1 MDDQAARRETADDA
15 VPVAEPDGP
24 STQPAPP
31 APAGRATDPVDPDD
45 PGASDKPG
53 PQPFPPI
60 LAGPT
65 PSGPPLAPASSPL
78 VPPPP
83 LATGPPPSLPG
94 IFSTIGQSLDLCVN
108 ASRDLRR
115 ASFYIGLLTLATVGP
130 FAAVLIALGS
140 SQGGFDWL
148 ADAALGIEP
157 TLGPID
163 PGIPGLLFLTVLIA
177 IAGYLVVSIEASVMA
192 AAILAGRRIGRPLT
206 MREALRRSRQTF
218 WRIIRASLLVGLIL
232 LVPNVLVTLLLNET
246 LGEASEGAAVVST
259 IVGAVIGAPFA
270 YITTGVVLG
279 DVGASEAV
287 RRSVRLARAK
297 WRLAIAISSVG
308 VVVAYI
314 QLFALG
320 AGIDILAR
328 VGGVLG
334 VGFGSGVSG
343 TVALIAVI
351 LLGILSV
358 GSLVLTLAALIVAPQ
373 VVAFLGLTAYGAGIE
388 RAHEDAPAPPRRVPW
403 VTVPMGI
410 VIVVGFIA
418 GLGGV
423 LTML

>member
-1 MDDQAARRETADDA
+1 MDEASPPAL
-15 VPVAEPDGP
+15 AEPPAQLEP
-24 STQPAPP
+24 SAPPEPP
-31 APAGRATDPVDPDD
+31 APRAELP
-45 PGASDKPG
+45 
-53 PQPFPPI
+53 
-60 LAGPT
+60 
-65 PSGPPLAPASSPL
+65 APRAE
-78 VPPPP
+78 
-83 LATGPPPSLPG
+83 LPG
-94 IFSTIGQSLDLCVN
+94 IFSTLGQSLDLCVN

-130 FAAVLIALGS
+130 FAAVLLAVGS

-157 TLGPID
+157 ALQPID
-163 PGIPGLLFLTVLIA
+163 PGIPALLFLTVTIA
-177 IAGYLVVSIEASVMA
+177 IVGYLVISIEASVMA
-192 AAILAGRRIGRPLT
+192 AAILAGRRIGRPLS

-218 WRIIRASLLVGLIL
+218 WRVVRASFLVGLLL
-232 LVPNVLVTLLLNET
+232 LVPNLIVTFALEAI
-246 LGEASEGAAVVST
+246 LGAASEGAAIAST
-259 IVGAVIGAPFA
+259 AIGAIIGAPFA

-279 DVGASEAV
+279 DVGAAEAV
-287 RRSVRLARAK
+287 RRSIRLAKAK

-320 AGIDILAR
+320 AGIDLLSR
-328 VGGVLG
+328 VGSVLG
-334 VGFGSGVSG
+334 VGFGSGVG
-343 TVALIAVI
+343 GALALVAVI

-358 GSLVLTLAALIVAPQ
+358 GSLVLTVAALIVAPQ

-388 RAHEDAPAPPRRVPW
+388 RAHEESPNPPRVVPW

-418 GLGGV
+418 GVGGV